1 MDLYRSVRAI
11 ASASGTGDGSGGIDW
26 DAVAT
31 AAKSATDAG
40 TLELSPDDRAG
51 YAADVRDAR
60 ERLRSVGGLDFEVP
74 ETIEVQN
81 RHHWID
87 ANVSAFRRVMRPVES
102 ELQVAFPNATRV
114 INTGSMTFVLSFL
127 GSHVLGQYDPLLL
140 ADGDASGPG
149 DDVSASEASSGSR
162 VEDPQHSLYFV
173 HPNIVAAADALDVD
187 YPRFRRWIAFHE
199 VAHAAEFG
207 AAPWLSEHLESRMED
222 GLETLTKGEFDRE
235 AFHDL
240 DVAMTAVEGY
250 AEMLMDRAF
259 DAEYADLRAKLD
271 ERRRGGGPLARL
283 ARRLLGLGLKRRQYE
298 RGARFFRTVADR
310 RGVAAAAAVWERPEN
325 LPTSAEL
332 DDPGQWLKR
341 VDP

>member
-1 MDLYRSVRAI
+1 MNLYRSVRAI
-11 ASASGTGDGSGGIDW
+11 ASASGTGDSSGGIDW

-40 TLELSPDDRAG
+40 TLDLTSDDRTG

-87 ANVSAFRRVMRPVES
+87 ANIDTFRRVMRPVES

-114 INTGSMTFVLSFL
+114 VNTGSMTFFLSFL

-140 ADGDASGPG
+140 ADGDASASDGAANG
-149 DDVSASEASSGSR
+149 DAAD
-162 VEDPQHSLYFV
+162 HSLYFV
-173 HPNIVAAADALDVD
+173 HPNIVDAAEALDVD

-207 AAPWLSEHLESRMED
+207 AAPWLSEYLESRMED
-222 GLETLTKGEFDRE
+222 GLETLTKGGFDSE

-240 DVAMTAVEGY
+240 DVAMTTVEGY

-298 RGARFFRTVADR
+298 RGGRFFRTVADR
-310 RGVAAAAAVWERPEN
+310 RGVAAAAAVWERPDN

-332 DDPGQWLKR
+332 DDPVQWLAR